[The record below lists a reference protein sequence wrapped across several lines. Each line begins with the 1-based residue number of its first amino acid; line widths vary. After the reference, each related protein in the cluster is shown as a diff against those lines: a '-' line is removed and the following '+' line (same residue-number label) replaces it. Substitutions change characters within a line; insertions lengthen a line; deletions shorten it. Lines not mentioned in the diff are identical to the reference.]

1 MYSKNDRKVQFLLA
15 ILDCQVGQVK
25 VDFQKLADKLG
36 YKNVRSAA
44 DSYYRFRRG
53 LDLGAS
59 SSSPGSSNSSARG
72 RPIRRGP
79 RLHRRKIICS
89 DDDGEGGDEG
99 EDEDSGSGDGDAT
112 RRGIKQECTEG
123 DGGRVIKLEGDT
135 EEAIFIKSE
144 SEGEDGDGG
153 VTGRGH
159 RWRSARE
166 GRFSGFQ
173 GTGYCC
179 VGTGTGSGFEGARFE
194 GARFEG
200 YGVFGGL
207 QRPLAMVERA
217 PPEKAVEKEGVVVIK
232 DEPVDD
238 EKWVWNW

>member
-59 SSSPGSSNSSARG
+59 SPSSGNASGRGWGS
-72 RPIRRGP
+72 IRRKP
-79 RLHRRKIICS
+79 RLYKRKVIYS
-89 DDDGEGGDEG
+89 DDDGGGGEDEG
-99 EDEDSGSGDGDAT
+99 EDEDEDSGGGSDAA
-112 RRGIKQECTEG
+112 GCEIKQERIEG
-123 DGGRVIKLEGDT
+123 DGRVIKLEGDT

-144 SEGEDGDGG
+144 SDGEDDGGG
-153 VTGRGH
+153 VTGRNNRRRKSGE
-159 RWRSARE
+159 E
-166 GRFSGFQ
+166 GGFSEFRGA
-173 GTGYCC
+173 GYCC
-179 VGTGTGSGFEGARFE
+179 AGTSTRSGFEGTRFDGF
-194 GARFEG
+194 GAL
-200 YGVFGGL
+200 GGL
-207 QRPLAMVERA
+207 PPPLVVVERA
-217 PPEKAVEKEGVVVIK
+217 LPEKAVEKGVVVIK

-238 EKWVWNW
+238 ERWVWKW